1 MRFVKFGLLSGFA
14 ALVALGSIDSAEA
27 GSKWKWRYYEA
38 YPEYESFY
46 PGPIF
51 IPPPRYL
58 RKYNRYSAY
67 ENDYYD
73 DDFDP
78 DYYEPRYAPPGP
90 PKKKMKKKVQP
101 APQASK
107 PSTTTTTKKTVT
119 TTKKPQTQQAQKKPT
134 SITCDKASKI
144 VAGYGFSSVKPST
157 CQGKEYAFDATRDG
171 SSYVIKMSSA
181 NGELTQ
187 VKKQ

>member
-1 MRFVKFGLLSGFA
+1 MRLLKLGLLSGFA
-14 ALVALGSIDSAEA
+14 ALVAIGSIDSAEA
-27 GSKWKWRYYEA
+27 GQKWKFRYYDA

-58 RKYNRYSAY
+58 RQYNRYSS
-67 ENDYYD
+67 YD
-73 DDFDP
+73 DDYDDEFDP

-90 PKKKMKKKVQP
+90 PKKKLKKSQP
-101 APQASK
+101 APQASN
-107 PSTTTTTKKTVT
+107 PSTTKKKTA
-119 TTKKPQTQQAQKKPT
+119 TKQPQTQQAQKKPA
-134 SITCDKASKI
+134 SITCDRASKI
-144 VAGYGFSSVKPST
+144 VAGYGFSSVKAST
-157 CQGKEYAFDATRDG
+157 CQGKEYAFAATRDG

-181 NGELTQ
+181 SGELTQ

>member
-1 MRFVKFGLLSGFA
+1 MRGLKLGLLSGFV
-14 ALVALGSIDSAEA
+14 ALVAFGSVDSAEA
-27 GSKWKWRYYEA
+27 GSKWKWRYYDY

-67 ENDYYD
+67 EDEY

-90 PKKKMKKKVQP
+90 PKKKVKKPQQT
-101 APQASK
+101 PQASK
-107 PSTTTTTKKTVT
+107 PSTTTTTKKAAT
-119 TTKKPQTQQAQKKPT
+119 TTKKPQTQQQAQKKPT
-134 SITCDKASKI
+134 SITCDKASSI

-157 CQGKEYAFDATRDG
+157 CEGKEYAFAATRDG
-171 SSYVIKMSSA
+171 ANYVIKMSSA

>member
-1 MRFVKFGLLSGFA
+1 MRSVKLGLLSGFA
-14 ALVALGSIDSAEA
+14 ALVALGAMDSAEA
-27 GSKWKWRYYEA
+27 GSRWKFRYYDY

-51 IPPPRYL
+51 IPPPRYY
-58 RKYNRYSAY
+58 KYNRYSAY
-67 ENDYYD
+67 EEDYD

-78 DYYEPRYAPPGP
+78 DYYEPQYAPPGAQ
-90 PKKKMKKKVQP
+90 KKKLKRTQP
-101 APQASK
+101 QTSK
-107 PSTTTTTKKTVT
+107 PSTTTKKKVTTKQ
-119 TTKKPQTQQAQKKPT
+119 PQTQQSQKKPA

-144 VAGYGFSSVKPST
+144 VAGYGFSAVKPST
-157 CQGKEYAFDATRDG
+157 CHGKEYAFAATRDG
-171 SSYVIKMSSA
+171 ANYVIKMSSA